1 MIKNKNMKLQIQLY
15 IILVFTFLITTS
27 QTCKQVTPTSCSDV
41 DVFYG
46 PLVQTYGL
54 TSDGNQNQQDRFFL
68 GNLYY
73 KSANSDLKAIK
84 IDFGSSSVESVTA
97 ATGISNYSSNDEL
110 RLQKSGNSNLPTTGS
125 SFTQI
130 ATVAWRVKYTDFDKT
145 FGKQKFTFMDGA
157 NQPFSEC
164 QPNFIDPPMLHTFNN
179 EAIAKLAEGYTPLAP
194 ETYADVRISNNNIPV
209 IICTEDGVLKE
220 QVNNSRECSYK
231 HIELT
236 YQCLNKDEMPL
247 KMLRNDV
254 LPRELIERILRI
266 NKGTYNGNAWWCDN
280 GDLITSKFCKSC
292 GPQNTCRMITFK
304 M

>member
-1 MIKNKNMKLQIQLY
+1 MKLQKHIY
-15 IILVFTFLITTS
+15 FFLVFTFLITTS

-41 DVFYG
+41 EVFYG
-46 PLVQTYGL
+46 PLVESYGP

-84 IDFGSSSVESVTA
+84 IDFGSSSFESVTA
-97 ATGISNYSSNDEL
+97 ANGISNYSSSDEL
-110 RLQKSGNSNLPTTGS
+110 RLHKSGNANLPTTGS

-145 FGKQKFTFMDGA
+145 FGKQKFTFLDAA
-157 NQPFSEC
+157 NQPFAGC
-164 QPNFIDPPMLHTFNN
+164 QPNFIDPPMLYTFNN
-179 EAIAKLAEGYTPLAP
+179 ESIAKPVEGYNPPAP
-194 ETYADVRISNNNIPV
+194 ETYADIRISNNNVPV
-209 IICTEDGVLKE
+209 IICTEEGVLKE
-220 QVNNSRECSYK
+220 QVNSIGECSYK

-236 YQCLNKDEMPL
+236 YQYLDHDEVPL

-254 LPRELIERILRI
+254 LPRELIERVLQI
-266 NKGTYNGNAWWCDN
+266 NKGTYNGSAWWCDN

-292 GPQNTCRMITFK
+292 DPQNTCRKITFK